1 MKSRLFFLPVIL
13 LALAVA
19 GMAAAK
25 TSRQQAASPEREKAR
40 YYYLEGLRHQGQE
53 EAQEA
58 YEYFKRAASIDP
70 TYTEAVSAYA
80 TQRLTLRLD
89 TMRTPAELNR
99 TLDMLRPF
107 VDKYPDDSNEALYY
121 SLVAQSVNQIP
132 EAIRVLELLIEHN
145 PQLSSAYAH
154 LADAYMR
161 SGDIKKAIETFNRLE
176 KIEGKSIGISFTK
189 MSYMLHSADTV
200 GAVAEAKAI
209 MDANPANPQCRILMG
224 NMMNLIQKKDSAL
237 YYFEEA
243 ERLNPDLGAAKL
255 ALADFYL
262 QEGDS
267 AKYDAKT
274 YEALISED
282 FGFDQKL
289 DLMTHYIY
297 KILSGKN
304 DMKRSDH
311 LFEVLRQQYPHE
323 PEMLNFAAQYS
334 AAKGDF
340 KDAAEQIGYAIDLSP
355 SDMQLRAQMMS
366 YLISDDRA
374 EEAMK
379 YYEDFKKQL
388 TPPRRLTTLY
398 AAAAQIAGKTD
409 TAIEAY
415 KNLIRDLDSSF
426 PVDSVLTERMI
437 PASVTY
443 DDMLAISELYTSI
456 GDCLYADKRLPE
468 AYTAYDNAL
477 ILNPENAMALNNYA
491 YFLSENEGDLD
502 KAAEMSLKSLDAQN
516 SNNPTFL
523 DTYAWILHKK
533 GENEEAL
540 KYQSSAIEEAEK
552 QEAAH
557 SELYDHYGDIL
568 KANDKDTEALEAY
581 EKALENADKYDAKT
595 KIEQKIKTLRKNV
608 RK

>member
-1 MKSRLFFLPVIL
+1 MKSRLLLLPIL
-13 LALAVA
+13 LVALAVA
-19 GMAAAK
+19 GMATAK
-25 TSRQQAASPEREKAR
+25 TSRQQAFTPERQKAR
-40 YYYLEGLRHQGQE
+40 YYYLEGLRHQGQD

-58 YEYFKRAASIDP
+58 YEYFKRAVAIDP
-70 TYTEAVSAYA
+70 TYSEAASAYA
-80 TQRLTLRLD
+80 TQRISLRLD

-99 TLDMLRPF
+99 SLAMLRPF

-121 SLVAQSVNQIP
+121 SLVAQTVNQVP
-132 EAIRVLELLIEHN
+132 EAIRVLESLTEHT
-145 PQLSSAYAH
+145 PQLSSAYAQ
-154 LADAYMR
+154 LAEAYMR
-161 SGDIKKAIETFNRLE
+161 SGDTKKAIETFNRLE
-176 KIEGKSIGISFTK
+176 TIDGKSMPISITK
-189 MSYMLHSADTV
+189 ISYCLHSADTL

-243 ERLNPDLGAAKL
+243 EKLNPDLGAAKL

-262 QEGDS
+262 QQGDS
-267 AKYDAKT
+267 VKYDAKT

-282 FGFDQKL
+282 FGLEEKL
-289 DLMTHYIY
+289 NLMTHYIY
-297 KILSGKN
+297 KILSEKN
-304 DMKRSDH
+304 NMKRSDH
-311 LFEVLRQQYPHE
+311 LFEVLRQQFPHE

-366 YLISDDRA
+366 YLISDDRP
-374 EEAMK
+374 EDAMK

-388 TPPRRLTTLY
+388 TPSRRLTTLY
-398 AAAAQIAGKTD
+398 AASAQIAGKTD
-409 TAIEAY
+409 TAIGAY
-415 KNLIRDLDSSF
+415 KDLIKEINSDF
-426 PVDSVLTERMI
+426 PVDSVLTDRMI
-437 PASVTY
+437 PASVSY

-456 GDCLYADKRLPE
+456 GDCYYADKLLPE
-468 AYTAYDNAL
+468 AYAAYDNAL
-477 ILNPENAMALNNYA
+477 TLNPENAMALNNYA
-491 YFLSENEGDLD
+491 YFLSENDGDLE

-533 GENEEAL
+533 GDDVEAL
-540 KYQSSAIEEAEK
+540 KYQTSAIEEAEK

-557 SELYDHYGDIL
+557 SELYDHFGDIL
-568 KANDKDTEALEAY
+568 KANDKDAEALAAY
-581 EKALENADKYDAKT
+581 EKALEHADKDEAKT
-595 KIEQKIKTLRKNV
+595 KLEQKIKTLKNV
-608 RK
+608 KK

>member
-1 MKSRLFFLPVIL
+1 
-13 LALAVA
+13 
-19 GMAAAK
+19 MAAAK
-25 TSRQQAASPEREKAR
+25 TSRQQAASPERQKAR

-53 EAQEA
+53 DAQEA
-58 YEYFKRAASIDP
+58 YEYFKRAAAIDP
-70 TYTEAVSAYA
+70 AYSEAVSAYA
-80 TQRLTLRLD
+80 TQRLALRLD
-89 TMRTPAELNR
+89 TMRTLAELNR
-99 TLDMLRPF
+99 SLEMLRPF
-107 VDKYPDDSNEALYY
+107 VDQYPDDSNEAMYY
-121 SLVAQSVNQIP
+121 ALVAQSVNQLP
-132 EAIRVLELLIEHN
+132 EAIRVLELLTEHN
-145 PQLSSAYAH
+145 PRLSSAYAH

-161 SGDIKKAIETFNRLE
+161 SGDIKKAIETFDRLE

-209 MDANPANPQCRILMG
+209 MEANPANPQCRILMG
-224 NMMNLIQKKDSAL
+224 NMMNLVQKKDSAL

-262 QEGDS
+262 QQGDS
-267 AKYDAKT
+267 VKYDTKT

-282 FGFDQKL
+282 YDFDEKL

-340 KDAAEQIGYAIDLSP
+340 KEAAEQVGYAIDLSP

-366 YLISDDRA
+366 YLISDDRP

-388 TPPRRLTTLY
+388 TPPSRLTTLY
-398 AAAAQIAGKTD
+398 AAAAQIAGKTE
-409 TAIEAY
+409 TAIETY
-415 KNLIRDLDSSF
+415 KSLIKEIDSSF
-426 PVDSVLTERMI
+426 PIDSVLTDRMI
-437 PASVTY
+437 PPSVTY

-456 GDCLYADKRLPE
+456 GDCLYAGKRLPE

-477 ILNPENAMALNNYA
+477 VLNPDNAMALNNYA
-491 YFLSENEGDLD
+491 YFLSENGGDLE
-502 KAAEMSLKSLDAQN
+502 KAAEMSLRSLDGEN
-516 SNNPTFL
+516 SANPTFL
-523 DTYAWILHKK
+523 DTYAWILHQQ
-533 GENEEAL
+533 GDDAEAL
-540 KYQSSAIEEAEK
+540 KYQASAIEEAEK
-552 QEAAH
+552 QDAAH

-568 KANDKDTEALEAY
+568 KANDKDAEALEAY
-581 EKALENADKYDAKT
+581 EKALENAAKDEDKT
-595 KIEQKIKTLRKNV
+595 KIEQKIKTLKKKNV
-608 RK
+608 KK

>member
-1 MKSRLFFLPVIL
+1 MKSRLLFLPLIA

-19 GMAAAK
+19 GMATAK
-25 TSRQQAASPEREKAR
+25 TSRQQGVSPERQKAR

-58 YEYFKRAASIDP
+58 YEYFKRATAIDP
-70 TYTEAVSAYA
+70 TYTEAASAYA
-80 TQRLTLRLD
+80 TQRISLRLD

-99 TLDMLRPF
+99 SLAMLRPF
-107 VDKYPDDSNEALYY
+107 VDKYPDDANEALYY

-132 EAIRVLELLIEHN
+132 EAIRVLESLTEHN
-145 PQLSSAYAH
+145 PQLSSAYAQ
-154 LADAYMR
+154 LAEAYMR
-161 SGDIKKAIETFNRLE
+161 SGETEMAIETFNRLE
-176 KIEGKSIGISFTK
+176 TIDGKSIPISLTK
-189 MSYMLHSADTV
+189 ISYRLHSADTV

-224 NMMNLIQKKDSAL
+224 NMMNLVQKKDSAL
-237 YYFEEA
+237 LYFEEA
-243 ERLNPDLGAAKL
+243 EKLNPDLGAAKL

-262 QEGDS
+262 QQGDS
-267 AKYDAKT
+267 AQYDAKT

-282 FGFDQKL
+282 FGLDEKL
-289 DLMTHYIY
+289 DLMTRYIY
-297 KILSGKN
+297 KILSEKN
-304 DMKRSDH
+304 NMKRSDH
-311 LFEVLRQQYPHE
+311 LFEVLRQQFPHE

-379 YYEDFKKQL
+379 YYDDFKKQL
-388 TPPRRLTTLY
+388 TPPRRLTALY
-398 AAAAQIAGKTD
+398 AAAAQIAHHTD
-409 TAIEAY
+409 TAINAY
-415 KNLIRDLDSSF
+415 KNLIREINSNF
-426 PVDSVLTERMI
+426 PTDSVLTARMI

-456 GDCLYADKRLPE
+456 GDCYYADKRLQE
-468 AYTAYDNAL
+468 AYNAYDNAL
-477 ILNPENAMALNNYA
+477 TLNPDNAMALNNYA
-491 YFLSENEGDLD
+491 YFLSENGGDLER
-502 KAAEMSLKSLDAQN
+502 AAEMSLKSLDAQN
-516 SNNPTFL
+516 SSNPTFL

-533 GENEEAL
+533 GDEAEAL
-540 KYQSSAIEEAEK
+540 KYQTSAIEEAEK
-552 QEAAH
+552 QGAAH

-568 KANDKDTEALEAY
+568 KENDKDDEALEAY
-581 EKALENADKYDAKT
+581 EKALEHEDKEDART
-595 KIEQKIKTLRKNV
+595 KLEQKIKALKNV
-608 RK
+608 KK